1 MSSVKPF
8 GLRLPPELK
17 RWIEAEAKKNF
28 SSQNNEIVRAV
39 QLLREHRSKASQAT
53 PTSGATPVGA

>member
-1 MSSVKPF
+1 MSSIKPF

-17 RWIEAEAKKNF
+17 TWVEAEAKRNF

-39 QLLREHRSKASQAT
+39 QFLREHRRQQTKAA
-53 PTSGATPVGA
+53 PEGVGAPAEA